1 MGYYS
6 EVVLAMPECELSAL
20 VSQCADVEYSVFNHV
35 DSKTWFERTDV
46 DFHDDENDHAQKW
59 MLVRWNHIK
68 WNPFL
73 NKSIRI
79 VEDYLDEEKGPFE
92 FLRLGEDI
100 AVENRSYGVTNEILG
115 VKAEIEV
122 YI

>member
-6 EVVLAMPECELSAL
+6 EVALAMPESELNAL
-20 VSQCADVEYSVFNHV
+20 AAQCAGVEYSVFDHV

-46 DFHDDENDHAQKW
+46 DFYDDENDHAQKW
-59 MLVRWNHIK
+59 VLVRWNHIK

-100 AVENRSYGVTNEILG
+100 AVENRSYGVTNEVLG
-115 VKAEIEV
+115 IKAEIEV
-122 YI
+122 NI